1 MSIDML
7 DASRGSV
14 HAHPP
19 FNRQPNHEFS
29 QHVKVNGGE
38 QLWLCHRSDWRNGLI
53 FQSKQIFHVIWPDS
67 NATAF
72 EFPSTKYSNFQFVF
86 CPFRSVQW
94 IIRVQNHVSDVT
106 IDCHR
111 SSKPRVS
118 SCSMNTIKWM
128 WMQMQLLYASC
139 IVVRCESNLEMS
151 QSQLKLINVWFM
163 DDTHCFFI
171 DLCATASRDLAPTTT
186 TTIIKWYII

>member
-7 DASRGSV
+7 DASRGLV

-94 IIRVQNHVSDVT
+94 IIRAESCVRRNNRLSSIIEAKSFELFHEYNQMNVNANANVHRCTLWIEPRNVPIT
-106 IDCHR
+106 IETDKCLIYGRHLLFLHWF
-111 SSKPRVS
+111 VCNGLTG
-118 SCSMNTIKWM
+118 SC
-128 WMQMQLLYASC
+128 
-139 IVVRCESNLEMS
+139 
-151 QSQLKLINVWFM
+151 
-163 DDTHCFFI
+163 
-171 DLCATASRDLAPTTT
+171 APTTT